1 MSDSAKSRVGRLL
14 RVLVTGGVALA
25 GLGGPAVADDKAP
38 ADKGTAEKE
47 KEQGKTAEKDKGKAP
62 DKDKDKDKDQK
73 DAKAGK
79 EAGGVKGW

>member
-25 GLGGPAVADDKAP
+25 GLVGPAVADDKAP
-38 ADKGTAEKE
+38 ADKGTAEKAKE

-62 DKDKDKDKDQK
+62 EKDKDKDQK